1 MNRFDWLI
9 CWKSPRKGGR
19 PDTFANNIYYSK
31 PDSSGSQATLSHECL
46 LRLNVG
52 VIKRKCR
59 VKWLNKRKHIFD
71 HHQHCI
77 SYMRLNDASFCV
89 SFVWFKCGKIMNLLI
104 GFPTTVSI
112 TSRLYKKK
120 TLFPI
125 WRRIFASLNV
135 IICILFDWTFRS
147 IFTII

>member
-120 TLFPI
+120 HFSQYDDVYLRPLMSSSAFFLTEHFGLY
-125 WRRIFASLNV
+125 L
-135 IICILFDWTFRS
+135 L
-147 IFTII
+147 